1 MMIPKRNHKPVML
14 TECYRYIRYLP
25 TKNEKYCRH
34 LNHLNGGGLKL
45 WDVQR
50 QLANL
55 RIWLMWYTNLT
66 RHIRN
71 SSFRVFCAYFLKH
84 TLWRSL
90 AIKHGW
96 FWIPRGLYN
105 ALNHHSSF
113 VECTISISKGPEFW
127 WSVIDVQY
135 SVWSTPIWFF
145 DVDGWNPMLLVYSF
159 LPIGAIQT
167 AIFPLGSPL
176 PGMAVATF
184 QVRAAQEA
192 AAHQWGDPWQGKS
205 QKIVQVAGGL
215 CLYVQHFAIQISCVC
230 VSVRVFAWFACSPSR
245 YVSVEDLMSLSS
257 DVLHGFTK
265 FWGNVWVCLWVSL
278 LQTSRFCWWSMSHDF
293 PCLSHNSI
301 SWYIMHFREKSLQVL
316 QPLWMATH
324 NGFRQTL
331 LMDGG
336 IRCLWPVHDRASLQ
350 SWAPVFG

>member
-184 QVRAAQEA
+184 QVRASQEA
-192 AAHQWGDPWQGKS
+192 AAHPWGDPWQGKS

-230 VSVRVFAWFACSPSR
+230 VCQCACVCMICMQPQPICFCWGFDVAILGCPAWIHQILGQR
-245 YVSVEDLMSLSS
+245 L
-257 DVLHGFTK
+257 G
-265 FWGNVWVCLWVSL
+265 VSL
-278 LQTSRFCWWSMSHDF
+278 GF
-293 PCLSHNSI
+293 PVANI
-301 SWYIMHFREKSLQVL
+301 KVL
-316 QPLWMATH
+316 LV
-324 NGFRQTL
+324 
-331 LMDGG
+331 
-336 IRCLWPVHDRASLQ
+336 VHVPWFPMLI
-350 SWAPVFG
+350 P